1 MHTMKHEENQKIKSE
16 SDTIGDREMS

>member
-1 MHTMKHEENQKIKSE
+1 MKHEENQKIKSE